1 VARAPRSAFERGLWS
16 DVKGLIAYATI
27 SVPLDIPIMLVMG
40 YAR

>member
-1 VARAPRSAFERGLWS
+1 
-16 DVKGLIAYATI
+16 VKGLIAYATI